1 MRVIGKRP
9 KVIGKYKNKVVGK
22 FRSKLEKFCAEEL
35 KLHKIDFKYE
45 EWKVELIPKFI
56 SSIIS
61 YEKTAKGY
69 VPISPN
75 IRSITYT
82 PDFVGDNW
90 IIETKGQ
97 ETSDFKIKWK
107 MFKKYI
113 DDNSLNYTLYKP
125 TNQKQ
130 IKETIKLIKQL
141 NYVDNSN
148 RANRSV

>member
-1 MRVIGKRP
+1 LTKYKSVA
-9 KVIGKYKNKVVGK
+9 VGKY
-22 FRSKLEKFCAEEL
+22 RSKLEKFCAKEL
-35 KLHKIDFKYE
+35 TDNKIKFKYE

-130 IKETIKLIKQL
+130 IKETIKLIKDEQHIRTTDHK
-141 NYVDNSN
+141 N
-148 RANRSV
+148 